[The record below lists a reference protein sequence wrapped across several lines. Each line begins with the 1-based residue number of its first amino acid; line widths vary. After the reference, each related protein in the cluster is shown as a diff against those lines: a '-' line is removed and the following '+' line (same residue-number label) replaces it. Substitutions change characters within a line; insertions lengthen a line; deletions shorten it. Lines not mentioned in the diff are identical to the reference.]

1 MKFHELQTKSKGSPK
16 RVGRGISAGQGKT
29 AGRGTKGQ
37 RSRTGSSRKPGFSG
51 GQLPLMQRL
60 PKLPGFRSIRT
71 PMENVYT
78 GQLDSI
84 KGVVDNFSVAD
95 AGLTS
100 SPYVRVKLVVK
111 GDVTKK
117 ADIKLQAASATAIA
131 AVQKAGGSF
140 TAVEQVKRQKLE
152 KNINTDKAETKK
164 TTKK

>member
-1 MKFHELQTKSKGSPK
+1 MKYNELNVSSNRASR

-37 RSRTGSSRKPGFSG
+37 KSRTGKSRRPGFEG
-51 GQLPLMQRL
+51 GQNPLMMRL
-60 PKLPGFRSIRT
+60 PKLPGFKSIR
-71 PMENVYT
+71 PKMENVYT
-78 GQLDSI
+78 GQLDQI
-84 KGVVDNFSVAD
+84 KGVVDNFTVSD

-117 ADIKLQAASATAIA
+117 ADVKLQAASANAIA

-140 TAVEQVKRQKLE
+140 TKVERVARQKQE
-152 KNINTDKAETKK
+152 KEAK
-164 TTKK
+164 

>member
-37 RSRTGSSRKPGFSG
+37 RSRTGSSKRPGFAG

-60 PKLPGFRSIRT
+60 PKLPGFRSIRVPAET
-71 PMENVYT
+71 VYT
-78 GQLDSI
+78 GQLDQF
-84 KGVVDNFSVAD
+84 KGTVDNFTVAD

-117 ADIKLQAASATAIA
+117 VDVNLQAASEAAIA

-140 TAVEQVKRQKLE
+140 KAVDQVKRQKQ
-152 KNINTDKAETKK
+152 DKPEAKE